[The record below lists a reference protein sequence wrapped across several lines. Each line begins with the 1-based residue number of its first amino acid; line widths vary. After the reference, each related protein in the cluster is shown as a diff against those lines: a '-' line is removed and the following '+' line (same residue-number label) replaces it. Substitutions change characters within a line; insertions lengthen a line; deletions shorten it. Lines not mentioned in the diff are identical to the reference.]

1 MYMDSKILQII
12 TFLQVRISLNI
23 LTLELKLLILPTSK
37 QKVQFSIKSKV
48 NQFWHVPCHV
58 QIMAQYGK
66 IAPMCHSKIVEIMLK
81 NVYI

>member
-23 LTLELKLLILPTSK
+23 LTLELKFLILPTSK
-37 QKVQFSIKSKV
+37 QKVQLSIKSKV

-58 QIMAQYGK
+58 HIKAQYGK
-66 IAPMCHSKIVEIMLK
+66 IVPMCHSKIVEIMLK